1 MPFWA
6 FYMIACAALILLGW
20 RGNAWKAPAAIL
32 AGLLGVRLTPF
43 LPDVFHEI
51 GSFTVWL
58 IVTALLMY
66 TKHYVTSVLI
76 GLSALAY
83 SLLIV
88 GFRIEYMG
96 LLPIVSDAFL
106 IFAIGAS
113 GGGVYRQCVDFFG
126 RVGRRGNLVVSFP
139 QDLAKS
145 QGADLKVSGG
155 E

>member
-20 RGNAWKAPAAIL
+20 RSNNWRAAAFIL
-32 AGLLGVRLTPF
+32 LGLLGVRLTPF
-43 LPDVFHEI
+43 LPDAWHEI
-51 GSFTVWL
+51 GSCTVWL
-58 IVTALLMY
+58 IVTYLLAY
-66 TKHYVTSVLI
+66 TKSHVTSVLI

-106 IFAIGAS
+106 ILAIGAS
-113 GGGVYRQCVDFFG
+113 GGGVYKRFLHMLG
-126 RVGRRGNLVVSFP
+126 RLGRRGDMVVSF
-139 QDLAKS
+139 QENMAKS
-145 QGADLKVSGG
+145 QGSDTKGVGG
-155 E
+155 A

>member
-32 AGLLGVRLTPF
+32 AGLFGVRLTPF

-58 IVTALLMY
+58 IVTYVLAY
-66 TKHYVTSVLI
+66 NKHYVTSVLI

-88 GFRIEYMG
+88 GFRIEYLG
-96 LLPIVSDAFL
+96 LMPIVSDAFL

-113 GGGVYRQCVDFFG
+113 GGGIYRKCVGFFRRLGG
-126 RVGRRGNLVVSFP
+126 RSDMVVSFS

-145 QGADLKVSGG
+145 KGADPKISGG
-155 E
+155 A